1 MRRSTLLVF
10 GAFAAAFALPLALA
24 WHFLV
29 WTAWSAPLPAP
40 AVAGPLLAADV
51 VLIALE
57 DGTLAALDAED
68 GRERWLAR
76 CGAPPAR
83 EGLSANG
90 DAVACAGGGHVAL
103 FELDS
108 GAQRFRKHA
117 PASSLALAGALL
129 VVAAGDAL
137 HAFAAQDGAPRW
149 SAVPWPGRELAALRA
164 SEGSL
169 LAVGAGGVA
178 ALDLAN
184 GALRWQLDLGAPIA
198 SAPEPSGD
206 EVFLLDAGTPPR
218 VHAVAAGSGLLLWS
232 GEGETP
238 PVRLG
243 DSAVDAAA
251 ETLRARDA
259 RSGTPYWEKVGFGER
274 WSAGPARAG
283 ERVVVGFGDTLYGFR
298 RGGSQSFTT
307 IRRGAIGARLTGDE
321 RRVYYVENGATLV
334 ALDVD

>member
-29 WTAWSAPLPAP
+29 WTAWSTPLPAP
-40 AVAGPLLAADV
+40 PAAGPLRAVDL
-51 VLIALE
+51 VLFALP
-57 DGTLAALDAED
+57 DGTLSALGAED

-76 CGAPPAR
+76 CGEPPAR

-90 DAVACAGGGHVAL
+90 DAVACAGGAQVAL
-103 FELDS
+103 FELDT
-108 GAQRFRKHA
+108 GAQRFRRDA
-117 PASSLALAGALL
+117 TASALALTDALL
-129 VVAAGDAL
+129 VVAQGDAL

-149 SAVPWPGRELAALRA
+149 SAVPWPGRALAALRA

-169 LAVGAGGVA
+169 LAVGEGGVA
-178 ALDLAN
+178 ALDLEN

-232 GEGETP
+232 GEGETL

-243 DSAVDAAA
+243 DAAVDAAG

-259 RSGTPYWEKVGFGER
+259 QSGVPYWEKMGFEEK

-283 ERVVVGFGDTLYGFR
+283 ERVVVGFGATLYGFGP
-298 RGGSQSFTT
+298 GGSQAFTT
-307 IRRGAIGARLTGDE
+307 MRRGALGARIAGDAQ
-321 RRVYYVENGATLV
+321 RVYYVEDGKALV